1 GRGGAREPGQDRR
14 RRGPAARL
22 LDRRGRGRGDRVV
35 RARGAARS
43 DGILRA
49 VSAAGRAVGETGSD
63 SQSGDHSEEAG
74 MADTIRK
81 VSYYYT
87 TAPDKPGE
95 GARLLQALRNAGV
108 NLLAFHAFPSAR
120 KSQAD
125 FVPAGAAAF
134 EAAATAA
141 KIKLSKPRTA
151 FVVECDER
159 VGALASVMRRLG
171 GAEVDGAAG
180 GGA

>member
-1 GRGGAREPGQDRR
+1 RDATGHGSQVRGRGAADQPRQDRR

-49 VSAAGRAVGETGSD
+49 VSAAGLAVGETGSD

-120 KSQAD
+120 KYQAD
-125 FVPAGAAAF
+125 LVQEAAGAFVPAG
-134 EAAATAA
+134 EAS
-141 KIKLSKPRTA
+141 KIKLVKTQSNIG
-151 FVVECDER
+151 VD
-159 VGALASVMRRLG
+159 RR
-171 GAEVDGAAG
+171 
-180 GGA
+180 